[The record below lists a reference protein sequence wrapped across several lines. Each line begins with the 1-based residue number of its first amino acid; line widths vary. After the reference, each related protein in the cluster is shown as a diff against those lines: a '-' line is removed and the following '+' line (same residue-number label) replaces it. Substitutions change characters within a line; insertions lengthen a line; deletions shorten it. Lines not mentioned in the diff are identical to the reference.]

1 MRISLLMRV
10 GRACAAA
17 TLVLS
22 LGLAPSFAH
31 MVTPFARPGVGPGH
45 FSGFAARGF
54 NRFGF
59 TRFGVNRFGPNR
71 FDRFGFSRF
80 NRFGFCRFGWNGWN
94 GNGWGWN
101 QLGVTGGDYWGD
113 PYSAP
118 TAPSEP
124 IIIGGGGPPVVI
136 SVNGGGSGTSD
147 AGSGYAGGCVIHKLI
162 YDRDGRYMGERQIPE
177 C

>member
-1 MRISLLMRV
+1 MRISLLTRA

-31 MVTPFARPGVGPGH
+31 MAAPLARPGVGPGH

-71 FDRFGFSRF
+71 FDRFGFTASTVSASAALA
-80 NRFGFCRFGWNGWN
+80 GMAGTATAGGGISWASPA
-94 GNGWGWN
+94 
-101 QLGVTGGDYWGD
+101 GVTGATRTRLRRRHLSRSS
-113 PYSAP
+113 SA
-118 TAPSEP
+118 AA
-124 IIIGGGGPPVVI
+124 V
-136 SVNGGGSGTSD
+136 
-147 AGSGYAGGCVIHKLI
+147 
-162 YDRDGRYMGERQIPE
+162 RQW
-177 C
+177 